1 MPDPVVD
8 ESSLIFP
15 SKIAAVAEIRRDR
28 LVLLSGSIMPDLQI
42 SDDYIWSKLVAA
54 EATIAHMIRVPLVPT
69 RFFPLDPTEEQIAEL
84 PAGQPWD
91 VDPGYDYSPD
101 NYYGDKWGMIVTRQK
116 PVQSI
121 IGMKFVYPS
130 QHNTIVDVPREWLRA
145 DKRAGQVQIVPTG
158 TTYTTMLGSIF
169 LSSLTG
175 GRQLPFTIMLDYVA
189 GIKDINK
196 EYPDLVDA
204 VKKMAAL
211 KLVEDA
217 FLPQSGSISADGLS
231 QSSSVDTSKYH
242 DSIDRIINGAPGGNG
257 GIMAKLHGVRCMV
270 M

>member
-1 MPDPVVD
+1 MPEPID

-42 SDDYIWSKLVAA
+42 SDDYIWGKLLAA

-69 RFFPLDPTEEQIAEL
+69 RFFPLDPTDEQIAEL

-91 VDPGYDYSPD
+91 VDPGYDLEPG
-101 NYYGDKWGMIVTRQK
+101 NFMGDRWGLIVTRQK

-121 IGMKFVYPS
+121 IALRYVYPS
-130 QHNTIVDVPREWLRA
+130 PHTTIVDVPKDWIRA
-145 DKRAGQVQIVPTG
+145 DKRMGQIQIVPTG
-158 TTYTTMLGSIF
+158 TSYTTMLGAIW
-169 LSSLTG
+169 LSSVTN
-175 GRQLPFTIMLDYVA
+175 GRQLPFTIQLDYVA
-189 GIKDINK
+189 GIKDIHK
-196 EYPDLVDA
+196 EYPDLIDA
-204 VKKMAAL
+204 IKKMAAL

-242 DSIDRIINGAPGGNG
+242 DSIDRIINGGPGSNG